1 MRSCW
6 IVLIRSVE
14 LGVGRVELVNVS
26 SVTVRTAWAEVY
38 SGCKFCVAPEGK
50 ILTLNGVDKWH

>member
-1 MRSCW
+1 M
-6 IVLIRSVE
+6 
-14 LGVGRVELVNVS
+14 ELVNVS